1 MQLCV
6 KGGKKDAHALNMV
19 ELKID
24 DSYYIYKSIYIV
36 DTSSSD
42 VKVKELYMDK
52 ATLEAVTAKYNIDLS
67 FNFQVKIFDNKR
79 YVTIII
85 LL

>member
-52 ATLEAVTAKYNIDLS
+52 ATLEAVIAKYNIDLS